1 MPGSTPDAPE
11 VTAGRTDLTHGLVS
25 IATNDLEAT
34 MRRGLCCGA
43 ICGSALALPAA
54 AGGDGLP
61 VVGVNAGPA
70 GVTTEASGARHVAL
84 PAGRGRTLV
93 ARVRKDGGSVLRSR
107 ALRGRFTIPAIA
119 LDGTPSGLSADGR
132 TLALIRPRARFPQ
145 RTTRLALVGGRDLRV
160 RDFMTLRGDF
170 SFDALSP
177 DGRTLYLI
185 EYLSRRDP
193 TRYAVRAYDVRAGR
207 LLRAPIVDPREPDER
222 MRGFPITRETSPDGR
237 WEYTLYDGAG
247 SHPFVHAL
255 DTVRGE
261 AACIDLDALTGF
273 LRLYELRLR
282 VAGGELRVLD
292 GKRPV
297 AVIDPET
304 LRVSAPTAAGPAP
317 ARPAAAR
324 APSSSDGGGAPPWA
338 LPAGVAL
345 ALLAAVAAVALRR
358 RRTAAQ
364 PL

>member
-1 MPGSTPDAPE
+1 MQ
-11 VTAGRTDLTHGLVS
+11 RT
-25 IATNDLEAT
+25 IPEAT
-34 MRRGLCCGA
+34 MRRRLCCGA
-43 ICGSALALPAA
+43 ICGLMLVPPAA
-54 AGGDGLP
+54 ARGDGLP
-61 VVGVNAGPA
+61 VQGVEAGPS
-70 GVTTEASGARHVAL
+70 GVTTAASGARHVAL

-93 ARVRKDGGSVLRSR
+93 ARVRKDGGKVLRSR
-107 ALRGRFTIPAIA
+107 VLGGMYTIPAVA

-145 RTTRLALVGGRDLRV
+145 RRTRLALLDGRGLRV
-160 RDFMTLRGDF
+160 RDRVTLRGDF

-177 DGRTLYLI
+177 DGRTMYLI

-193 TRYAVRAYDVRAGR
+193 TRYAVRAYDVRARR

-222 MRGFPITRETSPDGR
+222 MRGLPITRATSPDGR

-247 SHPFVHAL
+247 SYPFVHAL

-282 VAGGELRVLD
+282 VAGGGGELRVLD
-292 GKRPV
+292 GKEPV

-304 LRVSAPTAAGPAP
+304 LTVGSPAAPAR

-324 APSSSDGGGAPPWA
+324 VPTPE
-338 LPAGVAL
+338 PATSW
-345 ALLAAVAAVALRR
+345 ALLAGGAAIALLTAGAALAVRR
-358 RRTAAQ
+358 RRTAASHSR
-364 PL
+364 PLAR

>member
-1 MPGSTPDAPE
+1 
-11 VTAGRTDLTHGLVS
+11 
-25 IATNDLEAT
+25 

-43 ICGSALALPAA
+43 ICGLALALPAA
-54 AGGDGLP
+54 ARGDGLP
-61 VVGVNAGPA
+61 VEGVDAGPS

-84 PAGRGRTLV
+84 PAGRGQTLV
-93 ARVRKDGGSVLRSR
+93 ARVRKEGGKVLLSR
-107 ALRGRFTIPAIA
+107 VLRGRFTIPAVA

-145 RTTRLALVGGRDLRV
+145 RTTRLALVDARGLWV
-160 RDFMTLRGDF
+160 RDIVTLRGDF

-193 TRYAVRAYDVRAGR
+193 TRYAVRAYDVRTGR

-324 APSSSDGGGAPPWA
+324 APSSSDGGTPPWA